1 MVICGDKEL
10 LIMEK
15 SFYTPS
21 EKIATK
27 LQELANV
34 MQEKFDNK
42 IICSNYSFGEL
53 SVTVNK
59 DSLLD
64 VITFLRNDPRY
75 LFRQLSDITAVDY
88 PEKENRFTLVY
99 QLLSL
104 SFNLRVRIKIEITE
118 SYVVPSVF
126 NQYSNA
132 DWLEREVF
140 DMFGIYFSDHPDL
153 RRILTDFGFEG
164 YPLRKDFPL
173 SGHTEVYFDKE
184 TQQVK
189 YKPVELEQEYRNFSS
204 INPWLNLDKNKSN

>member
-1 MVICGDKEL
+1 MK
-10 LIMEK
+10 K

-21 EKIATK
+21 ENIIAK
-27 LQELANV
+27 LKELDNV
-34 MQEKFDNK
+34 MQEKFANK
-42 IICSNYSFGEL
+42 IASSNYNFGEL
-53 SVTVNK
+53 TITIDK
-59 DSLLD
+59 DILLE
-64 VITFLRNDPRY
+64 VIAFLRDDSRY

-88 PEKENRFTLVY
+88 PEREHRFTLVY
-99 QLLSL
+99 QFLSL
-104 SFNLRVRIKIEITE
+104 SSNLRIRIKTEISE
-118 SYVVPSVF
+118 NYVVPSVF
-126 NQYSNA
+126 NYYSNA

-173 SGHTEVYFDKE
+173 SGHTEVYFDEE

-204 INPWLNLDKNKSN
+204 VNPWISFDKKEEN